1 LISVR
6 SEVQVFPG
14 PPLDTLLTFVKKCLG
29 IGAIAQLGE
38 RVLCKHEVV
47 GSIPSGSTIYF
58 TIEVVWVRSS
68 VKKKSSAAR
77 VYVRWRDVCHCEEGI
92 YVDFNADTRPSLSS
106 RKAPRPD
113 RVGPLHIFAKQEKL
127 LVSNVRRC
135 SLTATSAEGRTLI
148 MRTIKC
154 HKSIRWMPWR

>member
-1 LISVR
+1 MR

-68 VKKKSSAAR
+68 VKKKVPPRASMCVGVMFVIVKREYMWTLTRIPVRRYRAAR
-77 VYVRWRDVCHCEEGI
+77 HPG
-92 YVDFNADTRPSLSS
+92 
-106 RKAPRPD
+106 
-113 RVGPLHIFAKQEKL
+113 
-127 LVSNVRRC
+127 
-135 SLTATSAEGRTLI
+135 LTAWDRCIYSRSKKNYWFPMSDAV
-148 MRTIKC
+148 
-154 HKSIRWMPWR
+154 H